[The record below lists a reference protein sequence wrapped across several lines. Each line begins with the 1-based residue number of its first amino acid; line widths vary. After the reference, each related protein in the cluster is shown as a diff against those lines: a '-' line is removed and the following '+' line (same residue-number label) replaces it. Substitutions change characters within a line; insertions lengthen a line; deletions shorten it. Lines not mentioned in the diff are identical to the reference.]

1 MDFFRSRGAARRQ
14 ADEGRADVV
23 LGRGGT
29 NELPGPVSQRRI
41 QAWCEDEDF
50 TYFIDSEGDL
60 GGFWNSRLFYFIVFG
75 EHQEVLQVR
84 ARWNREV
91 NIERLEE
98 ILDLCN
104 AWNTERIW
112 PKAYVRVLDN
122 GSVNV
127 MAESSHD
134 LEQGVTD
141 AQLARLLACA
151 VGTATLFFDA
161 VDELYP
167 DPAGQAP

>member
-1 MDFFRSRGAARRQ
+1 MQFFRSRRAV
-14 ADEGRADVV
+14 DEGAADVV
-23 LGRGGT
+23 LGGGGLP
-29 NELPGPVSQRRI
+29 ELPRPVSRERI
-41 QAWCEDEDF
+41 VEWCSREDF
-50 TYFIDSEGDL
+50 TYFVDSEGDL
-60 GGFWNSRLFYFIVFG
+60 GGFWNNRLFYFLVFG
-75 EHQEVLQVR
+75 ENAEVLQVR

-104 AWNTERIW
+104 AWNAERVW

-122 GSVNV
+122 GTVNV

-141 AQLARLLACA
+141 AQLDRLLACA
-151 VGTATLFFDA
+151 IGTTTLFFDE
-161 VDELYP
+161 VDRLYP
-167 DPAGQAP
+167 DPAASAP